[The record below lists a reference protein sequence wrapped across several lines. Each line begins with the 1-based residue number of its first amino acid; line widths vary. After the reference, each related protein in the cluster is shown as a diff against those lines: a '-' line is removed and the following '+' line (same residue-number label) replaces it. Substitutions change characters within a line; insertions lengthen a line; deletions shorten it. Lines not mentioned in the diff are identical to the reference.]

1 MNRTELANIITN
13 ESLVDYTKEDLK
25 EITDATNKIVRG
37 TEQGKNAQWLVCD
50 NLYRLQKVTKGKD
63 FVKLAESLGYQ
74 KSTAYKY
81 SKVCEYAIE
90 CGIGNEFTVS
100 QVLEL
105 NTLHFDEVKKL
116 LNLGYV
122 NEAMTCADI
131 RETVKDWKA
140 GIEQKEAEET
150 EEAEAF
156 EAETEEAGEIEE
168 AEEDEETEDITI
180 SINDWLK
187 DCPIKLTKKQKDTIM
202 SLLQ

>member
-13 ESLVDYTKEDLK
+13 ESLVDYTKEELK
-25 EITDATNKIVRG
+25 EITDATNKIARG

-50 NLYRLQKVTKGKD
+50 NLYQLQKITKGKD

-81 SKVCEYAIE
+81 SKVGEYALE

-105 NTLHFDEVKKL
+105 TTLHFDDVKKL
-116 LNLGYV
+116 LNLDYV
-122 NEAMTCADI
+122 NEAMTCANI
-131 RETVKDWKA
+131 REVVKDLKA
-140 GIEQKEAEET
+140 KLEQKETEEAKEAKTFECETEEFEET
-150 EEAEAF
+150 EE
-156 EAETEEAGEIEE
+156 T
-168 AEEDEETEDITI
+168 EETEDITA

-187 DCPIKLTKKQKDTIM
+187 DCPIKLSKKQKDAIM

>member
-1 MNRTELANIITN
+1 MNRTELAIIITN

-25 EITDATNKIVRG
+25 EITDATNKIARG

-50 NLYRLQKVTKGKD
+50 SLYRLQKVTKGKD

-81 SKVCEYAIE
+81 SKVGEYAIE

-105 NTLHFDEVKKL
+105 TTLHFDEVKKL

-122 NEAMTCADI
+122 NDLMTCADI
-131 RETVKDWKA
+131 RTVVKGWKNE
-140 GIEQKEAEET
+140 IEQKEAKEAETEECEEAEET
-150 EEAEAF
+150 EEVK
-156 EAETEEAGEIEE
+156 EI
-168 AEEDEETEDITI
+168 AL

-187 DCPIKLTKKQKDTIM
+187 ECPIKLTKKQKDAIM

>member
-13 ESLVDYTKEDLK
+13 ESVVDYTKEELK

-37 TEQGKNAQWLVCD
+37 TEQGKNAQWLICD

-63 FVKLAESLGYQ
+63 FVKLAETLGYQ

-81 SKVCEYAIE
+81 SKVGEYALE

-100 QVLEL
+100 QVIEL
-105 NTLHFDEVKKL
+105 TTLHFDEVKKI

-122 NEAMTCADI
+122 NETMTCADI
-131 RETVKDWKA
+131 REEVKAWKTRL
-140 GIEQKEAEET
+140 EQKETEET
-150 EEAEAF
+150 EE
-156 EAETEEAGEIEE
+156 TEEMEE
-168 AEEDEETEDITI
+168 TEETEDIAI

-187 DCPIKLTKKQKDTIM
+187 ECPIKLTKKQKDAIV

>member
-13 ESLVDYTKEDLK
+13 ESVVDYTKEELK

-37 TEQGKNAQWLVCD
+37 TEQGKNAQWLICD

-63 FVKLAESLGYQ
+63 FVKLAETLGYQ

-81 SKVCEYAIE
+81 SKVGEYALE

-100 QVLEL
+100 QVIEL
-105 NTLHFDEVKKL
+105 TTLHFDEVKKI

-122 NEAMTCADI
+122 NETMTCADI
-131 RETVKDWKA
+131 REEVKAWKTRL
-140 GIEQKEAEET
+140 EQKETEET
-150 EEAEAF
+150 EETE
-156 EAETEEAGEIEE
+156 EMEETEETEE
-168 AEEDEETEDITI
+168 MEETEETEDIAI

-187 DCPIKLTKKQKDTIM
+187 ECPIKLTKKQKDAIV

>member
-13 ESLVDYTKEDLK
+13 ESVVDYTKEELK
-25 EITDATNKIVRG
+25 EITDATSKIVRG

-50 NLYRLQKVTKGKD
+50 NLYKLQKVTKGKD

-81 SKVCEYAIE
+81 SKVGEYALE

-105 NTLHFDEVKKL
+105 TTLHFDEVKKI

-122 NEAMTCADI
+122 TEDMTCADI
-131 RETVKDWKA
+131 REEVKAWKNQ
-140 GIEQKEAEET
+140 IEQKEAVSLPFGGIHSPQLY
-150 EEAEAF
+150 APIWYQPK
-156 EAETEEAGEIEE
+156 GE
-168 AEEDEETEDITI
+168 
-180 SINDWLK
+180 
-187 DCPIKLTKKQKDTIM
+187 
-202 SLLQ
+202 

>member
-1 MNRTELANIITN
+1 MNKTELANIITN

-25 EITDATNKIVRG
+25 EITDATNKIARG

-50 NLYRLQKVTKGKD
+50 SLYRLQKVTKGKD
-63 FVKLAESLGYQ
+63 FVKLAESMGYQ

-81 SKVCEYAIE
+81 SKVGEYAIE
-90 CGIGNEFTVS
+90 CGIGNDFTVS

-105 NTLHFDEVKKL
+105 TSLHFDEVKKM

-122 NEAMTCADI
+122 TEDMTCADI
-131 RETVKDWKA
+131 REEVKVWKTQL
-140 GIEQKEAEET
+140 EQKEAAET

-156 EAETEEAGEIEE
+156 EAETEEAEE
-168 AEEDEETEDITI
+168 AEETEETEDINV

-187 DCPIKLTKKQKDTIM
+187 DCPVKLTKKQKDAIM

>member
-13 ESLVDYTKEDLK
+13 DSLVDYTKDELR

-50 NLYRLQKVTKGKD
+50 SLYRLQKVAKGKD

-81 SKVCEYAIE
+81 SKVGEYAIE

-105 NTLHFDEVKKL
+105 TTLHFDDVKKL
-116 LNLGYV
+116 LNLDYV
-122 NEAMTCADI
+122 NESMTCADI

-140 GIEQKEAEET
+140 GIEQKEAEEA

-156 EAETEEAGEIEE
+156 ESETEDTEEAETEDTEE
-168 AEEDEETEDITI
+168 NEDITVL
-180 SINDWLK
+180 INDWLK
-187 DCPIKLTKKQKDTIM
+187 DCPIKLTKVQKAAIKAA
-202 SLLQ
+202 LQ

>member
-1 MNRTELANIITN
+1 MNKTELTNIITN
-13 ESLVDYTKEDLK
+13 ESVVDYTKEEVK
-25 EITDATNKIVRG
+25 EITDATDKIARG

-63 FVKLAESLGYQ
+63 FVKIAESLGYQ

-81 SKVCEYAIE
+81 SKVGEYAIE

-105 NTLHFDEVKKL
+105 TTLHFDEVKKM

-122 NEAMTCADI
+122 TEDMTCADI
-131 RETVKDWKA
+131 REIVKEWKA
-140 GIEQKEAEET
+140 GIEQKESEEA

-156 EAETEEAGEIEE
+156 EAETE
-168 AEEDEETEDITI
+168 DINV

-187 DCPIKLTKKQKDTIM
+187 DCPVKLTKKQKDAIV

>member
-13 ESLVDYTKEDLK
+13 ESVVDYTKEELK

-37 TEQGKNAQWLVCD
+37 TEQGKNAQWMVCD
-50 NLYRLQKVTKGKD
+50 NLYRLQKVAKGKD

-81 SKVCEYAIE
+81 SKVGEYAIE

-105 NTLHFDEVKKL
+105 TTLHFDDVKKL
-116 LNLGYV
+116 LNLDYV
-122 NEAMTCADI
+122 NESMTCADI
-131 RETVKDWKA
+131 RETVKDWKV
-140 GIEQKEAEET
+140 GIEQKET
-150 EEAEAF
+150 EEAEAIAEF
-156 EAETEEAGEIEE
+156 EAEPEESEEAGE
-168 AEEDEETEDITI
+168 TEDII
-180 SINDWLK
+180 ASINDWLK
-187 DCPIKLTKKQKDTIM
+187 ECPVKLTKKQKDDIM

>member
-13 ESLVDYTKEDLK
+13 ESVVDYTKEELK

-50 NLYRLQKVTKGKD
+50 SLYHLQKVAKGKD

-81 SKVCEYAIE
+81 SKVGEYAIE

-105 NTLHFDEVKKL
+105 TTLHFDEVKKL

-122 NEAMTCADI
+122 NESMTCADI
-131 RETVKDWKA
+131 RETVKDWKN

-156 EAETEEAGEIEE
+156 EAETEEAEDTEAEDTEE
-168 AEEDEETEDITI
+168 AEDITV

-187 DCPIKLTKKQKDTIM
+187 DCPIKLTKKQKDAIK

>member
-13 ESLVDYTKEDLK
+13 DSLVDYTKEELR

-50 NLYRLQKVTKGKD
+50 SLYRLQKVTKGKD

-81 SKVCEYAIE
+81 SKVGEYAIE

-105 NTLHFDEVKKL
+105 TSLHFDEVKKL
-116 LNLGYV
+116 LNLDYV
-122 NEAMTCADI
+122 NESMTCADI
-131 RETVKDWKA
+131 RETVKDWKT
-140 GIEQKEAEET
+140 GIEQKETEET

-156 EAETEEAGEIEE
+156 EAETEECEEAGEMEG
-168 AEEDEETEDITI
+168 TEDINV
-180 SINDWLK
+180 SLDDWLK
-187 DCPIKLTKKQKDTIM
+187 ECPVKLTKKQKDAIK

>member
-13 ESLVDYTKEDLK
+13 ESLVDYTKEELR

-50 NLYRLQKVTKGKD
+50 SLYRLQKVTKGKD

-81 SKVCEYAIE
+81 SKVGEYAIE

-105 NTLHFDEVKKL
+105 TSLHFDEVKKL
-116 LNLGYV
+116 LNLDYV
-122 NEAMTCADI
+122 NESMTCADI
-131 RETVKDWKA
+131 RETVKDWKT
-140 GIEQKEAEET
+140 GIEQKETEET

-156 EAETEEAGEIEE
+156 EAETEECEEAGEMEG
-168 AEEDEETEDITI
+168 TEDINV
-180 SINDWLK
+180 SLDDWLK
-187 DCPIKLTKKQKDTIM
+187 ECPVKLTKKQKDAIK

>member
-13 ESLVDYTKEDLK
+13 DSLVDYTKEELR
-25 EITDATNKIVRG
+25 EITDATNKIVHG

-50 NLYRLQKVTKGKD
+50 SLYRLQKVTKGKD

-81 SKVCEYAIE
+81 SKVGEYAIE

-105 NTLHFDEVKKL
+105 TTLHFDEVKKL
-116 LNLGYV
+116 LNLDYV
-122 NEAMTCADI
+122 NESMTCADI
-131 RETVKDWKA
+131 RETVKDWKT
-140 GIEQKEAEET
+140 GIEQKESEES
-150 EEAEAF
+150 EESETF
-156 EAETEEAGEIEE
+156 EAETEECEETGET
-168 AEEDEETEDITI
+168 EETEDITL

-187 DCPIKLTKKQKDTIM
+187 ECPVKLSKKQKDAIM